1 MDHFNR
7 HEGRKIL
14 PGRWSQEH
22 EFAGRR
28 ARRILAKQLLRLNF
42 PRWHGLCKET
52 GEPPLGRAGGFGR
65 RLGLGGQSHR
75 HARGARSM
83 ENALL
88 IGLSR
93 QIALRRELET
103 VANNIA
109 NLNTTGYKAD
119 GSVFEEFLMPNARHD
134 RFQGADRRLS
144 YVQDRATWH
153 DFKPGP
159 IRQTGS
165 ALDVAIEGDAFLVV
179 QTPRGERYTR
189 NGALQINATGQLVTA
204 EGYVVQSEGGP
215 IVFQNTDSDIAIA
228 DDGTIRVRESGDS
241 KSDVL
246 RGKLR
251 LVRFDQ
257 VARLQKDGSSL
268 FNAPAGV
275 VPLTPEAS
283 NRVRVIQGALEQ
295 SNVRGVVEMSRMIEL
310 TRHYQQIANLLQS
323 HGDMRRNSIDKL

>member
-1 MDHFNR
+1 
-7 HEGRKIL
+7 
-14 PGRWSQEH
+14 
-22 EFAGRR
+22 
-28 ARRILAKQLLRLNF
+28 
-42 PRWHGLCKET
+42 
-52 GEPPLGRAGGFGR
+52 
-65 RLGLGGQSHR
+65 
-75 HARGARSM
+75 M
-83 ENALL
+83 ENTLL
-88 IGLSR
+88 IALSR
-93 QIALRRELET
+93 QIALHREMDV

-109 NLNTTGYKAD
+109 NINTTGYKAD
-119 GSVFEEFLMPNARHD
+119 SAVFEEFLPPVANHGH
-134 RFQGADRRLS
+134 FSGADRRLS

-159 IRQTGS
+159 LRQTGN

-189 NGALQINATGQLVTA
+189 NGALQINATGQLVTS
-204 EGYVVQSEGGP
+204 EGYEVQSDGGP
-215 IVFQNTDSDIAIA
+215 IVLQNTDSDIAIA

-241 KSDVL
+241 RTDVL

-268 FNAPAGV
+268 FIAPAGV
-275 VPLTPEAS
+275 APQTPEPA

-295 SNVRGVVEMSRMIEL
+295 SNVRGMVEMSRMIEL

-323 HGDMRRNSIDKL
+323 HGDMRRDSIEKLAAVPA